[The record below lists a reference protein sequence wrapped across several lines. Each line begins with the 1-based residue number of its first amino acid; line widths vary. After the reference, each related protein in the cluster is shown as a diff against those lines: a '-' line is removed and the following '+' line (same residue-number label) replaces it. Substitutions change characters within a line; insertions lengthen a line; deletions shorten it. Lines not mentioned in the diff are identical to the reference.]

1 MAWYMNLYFESVW
14 EIRCTLH
21 TAHLNH
27 SIVSQ
32 SIWWQFI
39 CRHRQVFL
47 KQTIFD
53 AVNPVL
59 HISQDLNLWSEIFA
73 ISRAGKGM
81 DLIQVITELNIIH
94 FATFIEVLVESLH
107 ARGSATGPD
116 HGKVN
121 QNPYLH
127 VGSMMIGVPTH
138 GIYFGHS
145 MPPTLPKSPQIEYIY
160 KNIIKKYIFQNFTI
174 YIYIIFNL

>member
-1 MAWYMNLYFESVW
+1 M
-14 EIRCTLH
+14 
-21 TAHLNH
+21 
-27 SIVSQ
+27 
-32 SIWWQFI
+32 

-59 HISQDLNLWSEIFA
+59 HIRQDLNLWSEISG

-81 DLIQVITELNIIH
+81 GLIQVITELNIIH

-107 ARGSATGPD
+107 ARGSSTGPD
-116 HGKVN
+116 HGNVN

-127 VGSMMIGVPTH
+127 VGSKVIP
-138 GIYFGHS
+138 
-145 MPPTLPKSPQIEYIY
+145 
-160 KNIIKKYIFQNFTI
+160 
-174 YIYIIFNL
+174 YIILLTTTLNMFDLCCICKSKI